1 MVAIKKKKV
10 TKYLKEFGFYWDIP
24 ELLEENVVR
33 TSEEQNTLIK
43 LDDAVSNTIILT
55 SYIEQ
60 ELRVSKVQVGVPP
73 LIWAE
78 IKLKKAAKA
87 KPYFFAPIP
96 SHPGVIVDIPYD
108 PLDLLNLPEDK
119 DYIGELYIGWVE
131 EALSKLKS
139 IPGFPYDII
148 REACETFRSNKYT
161 YAFMAGEKMI
171 PGTRIKGRIW
181 VVSSGLGTQ
190 RQFEALYRNKRLFI
204 EKISEVRNVETVVSG
219 RFDGFDFEDG
229 VVAIRGDKYALH
241 PEKVKPILIDFRKY
255 PEAFE
260 LMREKGWV
268 T

>member
-10 TKYLKEFGFYWDIP
+10 TKYLKDFGIEWDVP
-24 ELLEENVVR
+24 GLTGAEVMR
-33 TSEEQNTLIK
+33 TPEEQRIVIDVENK
-43 LDDAVSNTIILT
+43 KRNSIILT
-55 SYIEQ
+55 AYIRHA
-60 ELRVSKVQVGVPP
+60 LKVAKVQIGDPT
-73 LIWAE
+73 LIW
-78 IKLKKAAKA
+78 IGLTLKKDARE
-87 KPYFFAPIP
+87 KPYFFSTPP
-96 SHPGVIVDIPYD
+96 SNSGVIVDIPYD

-131 EALSKLKS
+131 ESLSKLKS
-139 IPGFPYDII
+139 IPQFPCDII
-148 REACETFRSNKYT
+148 RKACETFRSNKYT

-204 EKISEVRNVETVVSG
+204 EKISEVGNVETVVSG